1 MTPFQVEALAAKQEE
16 EDEAHAAA
24 AEAEREQRELLWG
37 DGGWAPVLK
46 AAEEEEEEEAAAAAA
61 EAEEEARKKREG
73 IKNVKNSAGGG
84 SCAPQAEEKALRGRK
99 KGFWNLEIHNRVI
112 RRMQAA
118 EDAGTLVH
126 HADGT
131 LEDRGLE
138 LPPLPRELTDNLD
151 DLVEGLLSD
160 SPPASRLD

>member
-24 AEAEREQRELLWG
+24 AEAQREQRELLWG

-46 AAEEEEEEEAAAAAA
+46 AAEEEEEEEAAAAA
-61 EAEEEARKKREG
+61 EAEEEARKKRDG
-73 IKNVKNSAGGG
+73 SKHVKTSAGGG
-84 SCAPQAEEKALRGRK
+84 SCAPQAEETALCGRK

-138 LPPLPRELTDNLD
+138 LPPLPRELTNILD